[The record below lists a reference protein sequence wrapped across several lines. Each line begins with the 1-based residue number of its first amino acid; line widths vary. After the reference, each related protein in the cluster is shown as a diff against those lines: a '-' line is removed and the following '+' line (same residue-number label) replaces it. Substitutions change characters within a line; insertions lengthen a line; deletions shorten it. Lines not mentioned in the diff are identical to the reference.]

1 MIYICY
7 LISFL
12 SFVLLIYTIKETRK
26 VLKLST
32 LLVIISLCSCTVS
45 KESCWGNKKMN
56 YHQGYS
62 RKPFKV

>member
-12 SFVLLIYTIKETRK
+12 SFILLIFTIKETRK

-45 KESCWGNKKMN
+45 KESCAGNKKMN

-62 RKPFKV
+62 PRKMKV